1 MIVVRLVEEPDLLLL
16 AQMYIAVYEKTNPSE
31 IWTNESAY
39 DFIRFFYNNCADLFF
54 VLEVNGVL
62 AGATWGQIKPW
73 WNGNKIYNFEIFVCN
88 EHQNKGLSKQLLLY
102 FFTEA
107 REKYS
112 VSTIEV
118 ITFSDRTFPL
128 CYYEKLSIIPD
139 KQLILL
145 EGNMEEIVRRIKDH
159 D

>member
-1 MIVVRLVEEPDLLLL
+1 MIVVRSVVESDVSLL
-16 AQMYIAVYEKTNPSE
+16 AQMYISVYKTTNPTE

-39 DFIRFFYNNCADLFF
+39 DFIRFFYDKCADLFF
-54 VLEVNGVL
+54 VVEINGVL

-73 WNGNKIYNFEIFVCN
+73 WDGNKIYNFEVFVCC
-88 EHQNKGLSKQLLLY
+88 EHQNKGLSKQLLLH

-107 REKYS
+107 RKKYNAS
-112 VSTIEV
+112 SIEV

-128 CYYEKLSIIPD
+128 CYYKKLSIIPD
-139 KQLILL
+139 KQLTLL
-145 EGNMEEIVRRIKDH
+145 DGNVEDIIRRLTDR